1 MPFKI
6 VRNDIT
12 KVKADVIVNTANPNP
27 ICASGTDLAIYE
39 AAGKELLLEERRAI
53 GKICRGDIAVTGAY
67 NLDAKYIIHT
77 VGPVWE
83 DGTHNEFDILKS
95 CYRKSLEKALE
106 LKCESI
112 AFPLISTGVYGF
124 PKDKALQIA
133 VSVFSSFLLENDI
146 QIILVVFDKKSFQL
160 SGQIVGEIDSY
171 IDANYI
177 RQYRDREY
185 PARFGRGRRYM
196 EPLPEALQYEERL
209 MRSESDADICMDEE
223 DANSFTSHCFI
234 TGSKDGV
241 ATITATT
248 TKASSSISVKV
259 LPNIRNIV
267 STVTQSHLY
276 VGQTESIS
284 VLVEPNNCFDS
295 SYEWKSS
302 DKSVAIVDKL
312 DDGQTV
318 IRATG
323 IGNCTLT
330 CIAKEGGCSTTCNV
344 LVESTFKKREN
355 AHGMLSLTAMLAVAC
370 IFCAALSPV
379 LCVPVA
385 IATVVC
391 GVLAIARNKGDR
403 FWAFILM
410 AVAVLTALEVTG
422 ITNWL

>member
-1 MPFKI
+1 MNTLKLKLNPYKDINIASLDDKPLSPYSELNNYMKEPFLSWVSKLLEAAEREI
-6 VRNDIT
+6 NDDYCLEVVSESFEALFLEGMQNDFDSCKEYRT
-12 KVKADVIVNTANPNP
+12 ASFQVNT
-27 ICASGTDLAIYE
+27 
-39 AAGKELLLEERRAI
+39 
-53 GKICRGDIAVTGAY
+53 
-67 NLDAKYIIHT
+67 
-77 VGPVWE
+77 
-83 DGTHNEFDILKS
+83 
-95 CYRKSLEKALE
+95 
-106 LKCESI
+106 
-112 AFPLISTGVYGF
+112 ST
-124 PKDKALQIA
+124 
-133 VSVFSSFLLENDI
+133 
-146 QIILVVFDKKSFQL
+146 
-160 SGQIVGEIDSY
+160 
-171 IDANYI
+171 
-177 RQYRDREY
+177 
-185 PARFGRGRRYM
+185 
-196 EPLPEALQYEERL
+196 
-209 MRSESDADICMDEE
+209 SESQDGV
-223 DANSFTSHCFI
+223 I
-234 TGSKDGV
+234 TALKDGV

-355 AHGMLSLTAMLAVAC
+355 AHGMLSLTAILAVAC

-410 AVAVLTALEVTG
+410 AAAVLTALEATG

>member
-1 MPFKI
+1 M
-6 VRNDIT
+6 
-12 KVKADVIVNTANPNP
+12 
-27 ICASGTDLAIYE
+27 
-39 AAGKELLLEERRAI
+39 
-53 GKICRGDIAVTGAY
+53 
-67 NLDAKYIIHT
+67 
-77 VGPVWE
+77 
-83 DGTHNEFDILKS
+83 
-95 CYRKSLEKALE
+95 
-106 LKCESI
+106 
-112 AFPLISTGVYGF
+112 
-124 PKDKALQIA
+124 
-133 VSVFSSFLLENDI
+133 
-146 QIILVVFDKKSFQL
+146 
-160 SGQIVGEIDSY
+160 
-171 IDANYI
+171 
-177 RQYRDREY
+177 
-185 PARFGRGRRYM
+185 
-196 EPLPEALQYEERL
+196 
-209 MRSESDADICMDEE
+209 
-223 DANSFTSHCFI
+223 
-234 TGSKDGV
+234 
-241 ATITATT
+241 
-248 TKASSSISVKV
+248 
-259 LPNIRNIV
+259 PNIRNIV

-330 CIAKEGGCSTTCNV
+330 CIAKEGGCSTTCNI

>member
-1 MPFKI
+1 M
-6 VRNDIT
+6 T
-12 KVKADVIVNTANPNP
+12 KEEEIRMINEKLDFYVME
-27 ICASGTDLAIYE
+27 ASDE
-39 AAGKELLLEERRAI
+39 
-53 GKICRGDIAVTGAY
+53 
-67 NLDAKYIIHT
+67 
-77 VGPVWE
+77 
-83 DGTHNEFDILKS
+83 EFDTEEV
-95 CYRKSLEKALE
+95 RKLVKRLDE
-106 LKCESI
+106 LDPI
-112 AFPLISTGVYGF
+112 P
-124 PKDKALQIA
+124 
-133 VSVFSSFLLENDI
+133 
-146 QIILVVFDKKSFQL
+146 
-160 SGQIVGEIDSY
+160 
-171 IDANYI
+171 
-177 RQYRDREY
+177 
-185 PARFGRGRRYM
+185 
-196 EPLPEALQYEERL
+196 
-209 MRSESDADICMDEE
+209 
-223 DANSFTSHCFI
+223 
-234 TGSKDGV
+234 
-241 ATITATT
+241 
-248 TKASSSISVKV
+248 